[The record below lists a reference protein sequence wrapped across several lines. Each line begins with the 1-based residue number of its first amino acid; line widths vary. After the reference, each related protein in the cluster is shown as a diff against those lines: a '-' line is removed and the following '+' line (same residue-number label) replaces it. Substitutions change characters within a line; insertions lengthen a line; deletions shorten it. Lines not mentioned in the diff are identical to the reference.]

1 MALVMRTATENMQR
15 NPNTQHQ
22 GKGFDDVGG
31 HCIIPTIQGLT
42 TYAMKPARAKAKT
55 HNAHPILTPL
65 DMPRMGSLMRTP
77 VYFESSAQPPLREPL
92 EICQGLQWTR
102 H

>member
-42 TYAMKPARAKAKT
+42 TYAMKPARAKANIQMMVPVT
-55 HNAHPILTPL
+55 TRV
-65 DMPRMGSLMRTP
+65 RMDSLMRTP
-77 VYFESSAQPPLREPL
+77 DV
-92 EICQGLQWTR
+92 WN
-102 H
+102 